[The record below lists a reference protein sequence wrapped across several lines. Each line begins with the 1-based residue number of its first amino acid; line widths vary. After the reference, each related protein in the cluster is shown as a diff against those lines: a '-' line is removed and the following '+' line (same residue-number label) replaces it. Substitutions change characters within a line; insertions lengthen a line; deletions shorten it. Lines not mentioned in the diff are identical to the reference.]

1 MAMAEKLI
9 QRKDGSE
16 VKIVAQE
23 FFGAG
28 LARSV
33 GVHVLH
39 RNNSKDDWQLCN
51 DRPHSDWRTMSVDE
65 YVKQG
70 RSEMLQLVSP
80 GEILKVVAELERPKR
95 SPSPGM

>member
-1 MAMAEKLI
+1 MATAEKLI

-39 RNNSKDDWQLCN
+39 RENPSDNWKLCN
-51 DRPHSDWRTMSVDE
+51 DRPHPDWRTMSVEE
-65 YVKQG
+65 YVQHG
-70 RSEMLQLVSP
+70 RSEMLQTVSV
-80 GEILKVVAELERPKR
+80 GEILTVVGALAKQQGA
-95 SPSPGM
+95 SATM